1 MIIYYIIN
9 YQLSYMTLKPWSF
22 TQAWINSH
30 WTPRLD
36 PFDCT
41 SSFNFSFRRRSGC
54 RGSDRVRGGDDQAND
69 DISDDDHVD
78 DHDDDCP
85 DDQMINPLLH
95 QVQCCMAAGINSV
108 VYDEDNVITQPANQR
123 TAEQRAA
130 NQRRRSSIR
139 VMLFCLLP
147 FYVDNNHLLW
157 WLLDGTD
164 G

>member
-1 MIIYYIIN
+1 
-9 YQLSYMTLKPWSF
+9 MTLKPWSL
-22 TQAWINSH
+22 TQAWINFH

-36 PFDCT
+36 TIDSK
-41 SSFNFSFRRRSGC
+41 SSYNFSFRRRSGC

-95 QVQCCMAAGINSV
+95 QLHGCGAAEISSV
-108 VYDEDNVITQPANQR
+108 VYDEDNVITQQANQRTAEQWAANQR